1 MKIKSSNIIDVLVE
15 AKITSSKSEAKRKVA
30 EGAVYVDDVKILD
43 IKSDIYKDKNSV
55 IVKLGRKIVLVSR

>member
-43 IKSDIYKDKNSV
+43 IKSDIYKDKNTPLS
-55 IVKLGRKIVLVSR
+55 